1 MNLKKLLSTFL
12 WVLILVISVPCLAY
26 EGLTVKIGYAQGLE
40 LYHQSSILKETLEYL
55 QKKIPNYRFEL
66 LPISSVDTQE
76 DIKKEKIDFLI
87 APSNFF
93 VELNDNKSFIL
104 LVENSGNLMTDKD
117 LSRLVSLG
125 ESVKPDGLGLGL
137 SIIRGIADLHGA
149 DLGFT
154 GRDKGG
160 VIASLRIDQL
170 HV

>member
-1 MNLKKLLSTFL
+1 
-12 WVLILVISVPCLAY
+12 
-26 EGLTVKIGYAQGLE
+26 
-40 LYHQSSILKETLEYL
+40 
-55 QKKIPNYRFEL
+55 
-66 LPISSVDTQE
+66 
-76 DIKKEKIDFLI
+76 
-87 APSNFF
+87 
-93 VELNDNKSFIL
+93 
-104 LVENSGNLMTDKD
+104 MTDKD

-154 GRDKGG
+154 GREKGG